1 MYLRTP
7 LVKSKYGNT
16 DRTNERT
23 CIPNV
28 EYLRFLLYFKID
40 LKTNNCYAKY
50 LYLHHTNIN

>member
-40 LKTNNCYAKY
+40 LKTNSCYA
-50 LYLHHTNIN
+50 